1 MKQTVLII
9 IGLLVAMLPACAQ
22 GDRQLVRQGNQLYRQ
37 GNYPQAE
44 LCYRKA
50 IAAQPA
56 NGTAHYN
63 LGCALQKQKKDQQA
77 LAQYK
82 QAAKTISGP
91 KRQSQAYYNMGTVLQ
106 GQKEYAKAMEAY
118 KNALR
123 MNPQNERARY
133 NYVQCKRLLKQQQ
146 QQQKNQKQ
154 NKNQKNKNKN
164 KDKKKDQNKQQCGHA
179 EGAGDAAAAETSHAP
194 TQQEKAGQKLV
205 RTIQDRYE
213 AIDTDMYALH
223 GSRLPLRPT
232 GTGGGSKPCDGG

>member
-146 QQQKNQKQ
+146 QQQRIRSRTRTKRTRTRTRIRKRTKINSKTRSRR
-154 NKNQKNKNKN
+154 
-164 KDKKKDQNKQQCGHA
+164 
-179 EGAGDAAAAETSHAP
+179 TS
-194 TQQEKAGQKLV
+194 
-205 RTIQDRYE
+205 R
-213 AIDTDMYALH
+213 
-223 GSRLPLRPT
+223 SRSSRIKT
-232 GTGGGSKPCDGG
+232 K

>member
-1 MKQTVLII
+1 MKQTVLIL
-9 IGLLVAMLPACAQ
+9 IGLLVVMLPACAQ
-22 GDRQLVRQGNQLYRQ
+22 GDRQLIRQGNQLYRQ
-37 GNYPQAE
+37 GDYPQAE

-77 LAQYK
+77 LVQYK

-154 NKNQKNKNKN
+154 NKNQNKDQKDKNKNKN
-164 KDKKKDQNKQQCGHA
+164 KDQNKQQNQKQKDQQKQKQQDQNQMSRQNA
-179 EGAGDAAAAETSHAP
+179 EQLLNAAMLKEQE
-194 TQQEKAGQKLV
+194 TQQRLNLHQPNKKKL
-205 RTIQDRYE
+205 D
-213 AIDTDMYALH
+213 
-223 GSRLPLRPT
+223 
-232 GTGGGSKPCDGG
+232 KNW

>member
-1 MKQTVLII
+1 MKQTVLIL

-22 GDRQLVRQGNQLYRQ
+22 GDRQLVRQGNQLYRH

-106 GQKEYAKAMEAY
+106 GQKEYDKAMEAY

-123 MNPQNERARY
+123 MNPLNERARY

-146 QQQKNQKQ
+146 QQQKKQKQ
-154 NKNQKNKNKN
+154 NKNQKDKNKN
-164 KDKKKDQNKQQCGHA
+164 KKKDQNKQQNQKQKDQQKQQDQNQMSRQNA
-179 EGAGDAAAAETSHAP
+179 EQLLNAAMLKEQE
-194 TQQEKAGQKLV
+194 TQQRLKQAMRQPNKRKL
-205 RTIQDRYE
+205 D
-213 AIDTDMYALH
+213 
-223 GSRLPLRPT
+223 
-232 GTGGGSKPCDGG
+232 KNW

>member
-1 MKQTVLII
+1 MKQTVLIL

-133 NYVQCKRLLKQQQ
+133 NYVQCKRCSSSNNSSKRIRSRTRT
-146 QQQKNQKQ
+146 KRTRTRIRKRTKINSKTRSRR
-154 NKNQKNKNKN
+154 
-164 KDKKKDQNKQQCGHA
+164 
-179 EGAGDAAAAETSHAP
+179 TS
-194 TQQEKAGQKLV
+194 
-205 RTIQDRYE
+205 R
-213 AIDTDMYALH
+213 
-223 GSRLPLRPT
+223 SRSSRIKT
-232 GTGGGSKPCDGG
+232 K

>member
-77 LAQYK
+77 LVQYK

-133 NYVQCKRLLKQQQ
+133 NYVQCKRLL
-146 QQQKNQKQ
+146 NQKQ
-154 NKNQKNKNKN
+154 NKDQKDKNKNKN
-164 KDKKKDQNKQQCGHA
+164 KKKDHNKQQNQKQKDQQKQKQQDQNQMSRQNA
-179 EGAGDAAAAETSHAP
+179 EQLLNAAMLKEQE
-194 TQQEKAGQKLV
+194 TQQRLKQAMRQPNKRKL
-205 RTIQDRYE
+205 D
-213 AIDTDMYALH
+213 
-223 GSRLPLRPT
+223 
-232 GTGGGSKPCDGG
+232 KNW

>member
-22 GDRQLVRQGNQLYRQ
+22 GDRQLVSQGNQLYRQ
-37 GNYPQAE
+37 DNYPQAE

-77 LAQYK
+77 LVQYK

-106 GQKEYAKAMEAY
+106 GQKEYDKAMEAY

-154 NKNQKNKNKN
+154 NKNQKDKNKNKN
-164 KDKKKDQNKQQCGHA
+164 KKKDQNKQQNQKQKDQQKQKQQDQNQMSRQNA
-179 EGAGDAAAAETSHAP
+179 EQLLNAAMLKEQE
-194 TQQEKAGQKLV
+194 TQQRLKQAMRQPNKRKL
-205 RTIQDRYE
+205 D
-213 AIDTDMYALH
+213 
-223 GSRLPLRPT
+223 
-232 GTGGGSKPCDGG
+232 KNW

>member
-1 MKQTVLII
+1 MKQTVLIL

-22 GDRQLVRQGNQLYRQ
+22 GDRQLIRQGNQLYRQ
-37 GNYPQAE
+37 GDYPQAE

-77 LAQYK
+77 LVQYK

-146 QQQKNQKQ
+146 QQKKTKAEQKPEQGPKGQKQ
-154 NKNQKNKNKN
+154 
-164 KDKKKDQNKQQCGHA
+164 
-179 EGAGDAAAAETSHAP
+179 E
-194 TQQEKAGQKLV
+194 
-205 RTIQDRYE
+205 
-213 AIDTDMYALH
+213 
-223 GSRLPLRPT
+223 
-232 GTGGGSKPCDGG
+232 

>member
-1 MKQTVLII
+1 MKQTVLIL

-106 GQKEYAKAMEAY
+106 GQKEYDKAMEAY

-154 NKNQKNKNKN
+154 NKDQKDKNKNKN
-164 KDKKKDQNKQQCGHA
+164 KKKDQNKQQKQKQQDQNQMSRQNA
-179 EGAGDAAAAETSHAP
+179 EQLLNAAMLKEQE
-194 TQQEKAGQKLV
+194 TQQRLKQAMRQPNKRKL
-205 RTIQDRYE
+205 D
-213 AIDTDMYALH
+213 
-223 GSRLPLRPT
+223 
-232 GTGGGSKPCDGG
+232 KNW

>member
-1 MKQTVLII
+1 MKQTVLIL

-22 GDRQLVRQGNQLYRQ
+22 GDCQLIRQGNQLYRQ
-37 GNYPQAE
+37 GDYPQAE

-77 LAQYK
+77 LVQYK

-146 QQQKNQKQ
+146 QQKKQKQ
-154 NKNQKNKNKN
+154 NKNQNKDQKDKNKNKKKKEN
-164 KDKKKDQNKQQCGHA
+164 KDPKNQQKQQDQNQMSRQNAEQLLNAAMLKEQETQQRLNLHQPNKKKLDKNW
-179 EGAGDAAAAETSHAP
+179 
-194 TQQEKAGQKLV
+194 
-205 RTIQDRYE
+205 
-213 AIDTDMYALH
+213 
-223 GSRLPLRPT
+223 
-232 GTGGGSKPCDGG
+232 

>member
-1 MKQTVLII
+1 MKQTVLIL

-77 LAQYK
+77 LVQYK

-133 NYVQCKRLLKQQQ
+133 NYVQCKRLKQQQ

-154 NKNQKNKNKN
+154 NKNQKDKN
-164 KDKKKDQNKQQCGHA
+164 KDKNKKKDQNKQQNQKRKDQQKQKQQDQNQMSRQNA
-179 EGAGDAAAAETSHAP
+179 EQLLNAAMLKEQE
-194 TQQEKAGQKLV
+194 TQQRLKQAMRQPNKRKL
-205 RTIQDRYE
+205 D
-213 AIDTDMYALH
+213 
-223 GSRLPLRPT
+223 
-232 GTGGGSKPCDGG
+232 KNW

>member
-1 MKQTVLII
+1 MKQTVLIL

-22 GDRQLVRQGNQLYRQ
+22 GDCQLIRQGNQLYRQ
-37 GNYPQAE
+37 GDYPQAE

-77 LAQYK
+77 LVQYK

-146 QQQKNQKQ
+146 QQKKQKQ
-154 NKNQKNKNKN
+154 NKNQNKDQKDKNKNKKKKEN
-164 KDKKKDQNKQQCGHA
+164 KDPNKQQKQKDQNQMSRQNA
-179 EGAGDAAAAETSHAP
+179 EQLLNAAMLKEQE
-194 TQQEKAGQKLV
+194 TQQRLNLHQPNKKKL
-205 RTIQDRYE
+205 D
-213 AIDTDMYALH
+213 
-223 GSRLPLRPT
+223 
-232 GTGGGSKPCDGG
+232 KNW

>member
-1 MKQTVLII
+1 MKQTVLIL

-154 NKNQKNKNKN
+154 NKDQKDKNKNKN
-164 KDKKKDQNKQQCGHA
+164 NKNNQNQNQPNQDKMSRENA
-179 EGAGDAAAAETSHAP
+179 EQLLNAAV
-194 TQQEKAGQKLV
+194 QQEQATKRKLQKAMSQPRRKAY
-205 RTIQDRYE
+205 D
-213 AIDTDMYALH
+213 
-223 GSRLPLRPT
+223 
-232 GTGGGSKPCDGG
+232 KNW